1 MLCTSVVNNN
11 SNNNNNNNKNTVDHR
26 TSGWPILATNEY
38 LMSHYRVCALL
49 HYSICKSLGIEMTDK
64 WRARAHKPVTE
75 HEGVSVLW
83 NEGEQTGRE
92 GTVNRPDIVIKNKK
106 KRKHAY

>member
-1 MLCTSVVNNN
+1 
-11 SNNNNNNNKNTVDHR
+11 
-26 TSGWPILATNEY
+26 
-38 LMSHYRVCALL
+38 MSHDRACALL
-49 HYSICKSLGIEMTDK
+49 HYSISKSLGIEMTDK
-64 WRARAHKPVTE
+64 WRARTHKQVTE

-106 KRKHAY
+106 RENMLIDGCSSTTGQKCYAKGSRK